1 MMNVTIYHNPACGTS
16 RKTLALLREKGIEPR
31 IVEYLKTPLD
41 AKGLTAL
48 LKLMGATAR
57 DLLRAKGGLYDELG
71 LADPKWTEKELI
83 GFMAAHPVLM
93 NRPVVVTSK
102 GARLCRPPE
111 VVLEIL
117 S

>member
-1 MMNVTIYHNPACGTS
+1 MHIKIYHNPACGTS
-16 RKTLALLREKGIEPR
+16 RKTLALLHEKGFEPQ

-41 AKGLTAL
+41 AKEITAL
-48 LKLMGATAR
+48 LKRMGGKAR
-57 DLLRAKGGLYDELG
+57 DLLRAKGELYDTLG
-71 LADPKWTEKELI
+71 LADAKWSEKELI
-83 GFMAAHPVLM
+83 GFMAEHPVLM

-117 S
+117 P